1 MCREILFL
9 LTILFWVNAIFY
21 IIFFSLQGIKPALEP
36 PPIRP
41 KSDDPETA
49 NPFAIA
55 RPHATDLML
64 QRQTSFREFSRL
76 NQRTS
81 PFKRQ
86 LSLRVSDLPSSLE
99 RKNNDASDFNNGGIS
114 NSMLEIIF

>member
-1 MCREILFL
+1 MCICDAFIIFPYFLFL
-9 LTILFWVNAIFY
+9 
-21 IIFFSLQGIKPALEP
+21 FFLSLQGIKPSEP

-41 KSDDPETA
+41 QTEDPEAA

-55 RPHATDLML
+55 RPKATDLML

-99 RKNNDASDFNNGGIS
+99 RKNNDASDFNNGGIC
-114 NSMLEIIF
+114 NSM

>member
-1 MCREILFL
+1 MYL
-9 LTILFWVNAIFY
+9 VY
-21 IIFFSLQGIKPALEP
+21 IHVVPFFISFIFFSLQGIKPALEP

>member
-1 MCREILFL
+1 MIGPCICVLCICDAFIIFPYFLFL
-9 LTILFWVNAIFY
+9 
-21 IIFFSLQGIKPALEP
+21 FFLSLQGIKPSEP

-41 KSDDPETA
+41 QTEDPEAA

-55 RPHATDLML
+55 RPKATDLML

-99 RKNNDASDFNNGGIS
+99 RKNNDASDFNNGGIC
-114 NSMLEIIF
+114 NSM